1 MRPGQPGTG
10 PARVTARILAGRAR
24 RGLGMVWTASPLLAL
39 GLIAAAVAG
48 GVVPTAAAWLQRD
61 ILDGLTSHQAA
72 GRGLLTWA
80 AALAA
85 AGVVSAVLPYADVYL
100 NAQLRR
106 VLGLHV
112 QDRLCQAIN
121 SFPGLRRFETPEF
134 MDQLQIARDTTQ
146 TGPLA
151 LVASGL
157 AGTQAAITAAGLVV
171 ALWVINPIL
180 ALLVVASA
188 GPAIFSEIA
197 LSRRRAD
204 LQWQVSPGQRRQI
217 FYSSLQTDLNAAKEV
232 RLFGAG
238 GFLRGRMLAELRAI
252 NADQRKL
259 DRRTLGTQGSLTLL
273 GSFVIAGGLIWTVRQ
288 ASQGQLSVGDV
299 SLFVLAAIGV
309 QGALSSM
316 VTALAGGYQ
325 SLLLFGHYLEVISA
339 GPDLPLAADPQPVPA
354 LRRGIEVR
362 DVWFRYADD
371 HPWVLRGVSM
381 FIPCGTSVALIGL
394 NGAGKSTLVKLL
406 CRMYDPGKGSI
417 RWDGVDIRDVAPG
430 ELRSRIGAVF
440 QDYMAYDLTAA
451 ENIGLGDLDRLGDAA
466 AIRRAAEQASVG
478 QLLDSLPRGYDTL
491 LSRIFFDNGDK
502 ANPETG
508 VILSGGQW
516 QRLALARGLMRAER
530 DLLILDEPSS
540 GMDAEAEHAVHRRLC
555 EVRAGRTSLLISHRL
570 GSVRDAGMICVLAG
584 GRIREQGTHE
594 ELIAAGGEYQRLFD
608 LQASGYQ
615 KSGAGSPAAAAAVP

>member
-1 MRPGQPGTG
+1 M
-10 PARVTARILAGRAR
+10 
-24 RGLGMVWTASPLLAL
+24 
-39 GLIAAAVAG
+39 
-48 GVVPTAAAWLQRD
+48 
-61 ILDGLTSHQAA
+61 
-72 GRGLLTWA
+72 
-80 AALAA
+80 
-85 AGVVSAVLPYADVYL
+85 
-100 NAQLRR
+100 
-106 VLGLHV
+106 
-112 QDRLCQAIN
+112 
-121 SFPGLRRFETPEF
+121 
-134 MDQLQIARDTTQ
+134 
-146 TGPLA
+146 
-151 LVASGL
+151 
-157 AGTQAAITAAGLVV
+157 
-171 ALWVINPIL
+171 
-180 ALLVVASA
+180 
-188 GPAIFSEIA
+188 
-197 LSRRRAD
+197 
-204 LQWQVSPGQRRQI
+204 
-217 FYSSLQTDLNAAKEV
+217 

-238 GFLRGRMLAELRAI
+238 GFLRGRMLAELRSI

-288 ASQGQLSVGDV
+288 ASQGRLSVGDV

-381 FIPCGTSVALIGL
+381 FIPCGASVALIGL

-406 CRMYDPGKGSI
+406 CRMYDPSKGSI

-451 ENIGLGDLDRLGDAA
+451 ENIGLGDLDRLGDAT

-570 GSVRDAGMICVLAG
+570 GSVRDADMICVLAG